1 MECRPRCQVF
11 WPLIGQFRQNLV
23 RYLIS
28 FDQSLARNTD
38 SEVAK
43 SGSTADLDNTFF
55 ILIEFFFFCVSCV
68 RSTFHDASTNK

>member
-1 MECRPRCQVF
+1 MSGVLASD
-11 WPLIGQFRQNLV
+11 WLIPPKPGQIAI
-23 RYLIS
+23 IS